1 MKGKLP
7 GFFAFC
13 ILLGVMTFLAGREEA
28 HAAEAQGYAMESAV
42 LDEGKS
48 GRGAVVAI
56 SEEGGIVIEG
66 IEAAQIMVS
75 ISKAGDAES
84 AQRAVTVVV
93 HTNAMEW
100 KEMSPTEPQAITI
113 KLQGPEATAKEP
125 EITPEEPEGTPE
137 EPGERAEEPEITPEE
152 PEATPVEP
160 GERAEEPEITPEEPE
175 ATPVEPGERAEEP
188 EITPEEPEGTPKEPQ
203 KPGVSGKAGDLAKR
217 MQMILA
223 DDVQKAYGD
232 KAFLLGA
239 RADGGGALS
248 YEVKDPRIA
257 SVDEEGFVTIK
268 GCGVTEIQIAAAA
281 NGEYAAA
288 EETVLLT
295 VAPKKLNRIL
305 AKKKSP

>member
-137 EPGERAEEPEITPEE
+137 EPGERAK
-152 PEATPVEP
+152 
-160 GERAEEPEITPEEPE
+160 EPEITPEEPE

>member
-1 MKGKLP
+1 MPWYDIIRLGSLCALRAGSKPIQGIRRKGEHDMKGKLP

-66 IEAAQIMVS
+66 IEAAQITVS

-125 EITPEEPEGTPE
+125 EITPEEPEGTP
-137 EPGERAEEPEITPEE
+137 
-152 PEATPVEP
+152 
-160 GERAEEPEITPEEPE
+160 
-175 ATPVEPGERAEEP
+175 
-188 EITPEEPEGTPKEPQ
+188 KEPQ

-239 RADGGGALS
+239 RANGGGALS

>member
-113 KLQGPEATAKEP
+113 KLQGPEATAYD
-125 EITPEEPEGTPE
+125 
-137 EPGERAEEPEITPEE
+137 
-152 PEATPVEP
+152 
-160 GERAEEPEITPEEPE
+160 PEITPEEPE

>member
-125 EITPEEPEGTPE
+125 EITPEEPEGTP
-137 EPGERAEEPEITPEE
+137 
-152 PEATPVEP
+152 
-160 GERAEEPEITPEEPE
+160 
-175 ATPVEPGERAEEP
+175 
-188 EITPEEPEGTPKEPQ
+188 KEPQ

-239 RADGGGALS
+239 RADGGALS

>member
-1 MKGKLP
+1 MPWYDIIRLGSLCALRAGSKPIQGIRRKGEHDMKGKLP

-125 EITPEEPEGTPE
+125 EITPEEPEGTP
-137 EPGERAEEPEITPEE
+137 
-152 PEATPVEP
+152 
-160 GERAEEPEITPEEPE
+160 
-175 ATPVEPGERAEEP
+175 
-188 EITPEEPEGTPKEPQ
+188 KEPQ

>member
-125 EITPEEPEGTPE
+125 EITPEEPEGTP
-137 EPGERAEEPEITPEE
+137 
-152 PEATPVEP
+152 
-160 GERAEEPEITPEEPE
+160 
-175 ATPVEPGERAEEP
+175 
-188 EITPEEPEGTPKEPQ
+188 KEPQ